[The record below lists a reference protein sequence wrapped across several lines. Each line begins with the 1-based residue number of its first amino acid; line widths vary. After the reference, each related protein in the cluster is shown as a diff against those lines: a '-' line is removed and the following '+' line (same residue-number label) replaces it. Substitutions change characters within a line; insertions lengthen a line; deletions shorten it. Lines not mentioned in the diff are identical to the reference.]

1 MNVQNNM
8 KIPSEYILIQKIQFM
23 KYLKTYEALITLDLD
38 QEELELLMDDAIEN
52 DKIKVVESLLKNGFD
67 PNHRNFTKDEPLI
80 LTAAY
85 EENIEIVKLLIKYN
99 ADLNIIVDDSTIIES
114 ILTYC
119 VDSNTLK
126 GITKNLLVH
135 SDVMILLIQSGVNI
149 TQKFME
155 DLNGLKTRH
164 KRISDIAI
172 KLLNRI
178 KEECSEQYKIY
189 KLSLTANKYNL

>member
-1 MNVQNNM
+1 
-8 KIPSEYILIQKIQFM
+8 M

-119 VDSNTLK
+119 IDSNTLK